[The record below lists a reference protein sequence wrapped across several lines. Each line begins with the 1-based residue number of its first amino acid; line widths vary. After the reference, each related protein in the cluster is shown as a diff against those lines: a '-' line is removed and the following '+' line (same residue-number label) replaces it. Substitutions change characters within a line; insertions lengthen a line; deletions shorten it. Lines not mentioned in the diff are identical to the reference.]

1 MTLAPALLGL
11 EHIRQVY
18 GTNRHRFVAL
28 EDVNFRM
35 HEGEFVALL
44 GPSGCG
50 KSTLLRII
58 TGLQRPTEGRVLYR
72 GEPASGINPH
82 TTIVFQSFALFPWL
96 TVQQNVE
103 VALLAQGLSPDVSA
117 KRAEAFVDKVGL
129 DVFETAFP
137 RELSGGMRQKVGFA
151 RALAV
156 EPELLCLDEPFSA
169 LDVLSAESLRGE
181 LLELWTSGALPTRAI
196 LMVTHNIEEATL
208 LADRIVVMDK
218 GPGRVVAEVKVDLP
232 HPRQRKAPPF
242 LEVMDQVYAMLAGQT
257 QPEHVEMG
265 TAPGEAGQTRALP
278 HIAIGDLAGLLEHVH
293 EAPTHHADIYKLA
306 TELKVHLDALLRLTE
321 TAELLGFA
329 TVAQGDITLTPLG
342 ETFAE
347 ASILARKEIFATRIR
362 RLPMFRWLLAMLRA
376 ADKHQLEKD
385 VISTALE
392 LDFPPDEAAH
402 QVEVAINWGRYA
414 ELLAYD
420 DTSATLSLETGS
432 VPTTT
437 AC

>member
-1 MTLAPALLGL
+1 
-11 EHIRQVY
+11 
-18 GTNRHRFVAL
+18 
-28 EDVNFRM
+28 
-35 HEGEFVALL
+35 
-44 GPSGCG
+44 
-50 KSTLLRII
+50 
-58 TGLQRPTEGRVLYR
+58 
-72 GEPASGINPH
+72 
-82 TTIVFQSFALFPWL
+82 
-96 TVQQNVE
+96 
-103 VALLAQGLSPDVSA
+103 
-117 KRAEAFVDKVGL
+117 
-129 DVFETAFP
+129 
-137 RELSGGMRQKVGFA
+137 
-151 RALAV
+151 
-156 EPELLCLDEPFSA
+156 
-169 LDVLSAESLRGE
+169 
-181 LLELWTSGALPTRAI
+181 
-196 LMVTHNIEEATL
+196 MVTHNIEEATL

-218 GPGRVVAEVKVDLP
+218 GPGRVVAEVKVELP
-232 HPRQRKAPPF
+232 HPRQRKALPF

-278 HIAIGDLAGLLEHVH
+278 HIAISDLAGLLEHVH
-293 EAPTHHADIYKLA
+293 EASTHHVDIYKLA
-306 TELKVHLDALLRLTE
+306 TELKVDLDALLHLTE

-362 RLPMFRWLLAMLRA
+362 RLPMFKWLLAMLRV

-392 LDFPPDEAAH
+392 LDFTPDEATH

-420 DTSATLSLETGS
+420 DTSETLYLETGPAP
-432 VPTTT
+432 PTM

>member
-1 MTLAPALLGL
+1 MAL
-11 EHIRQVY
+11 R
-18 GTNRHRFVAL
+18 
-28 EDVNFRM
+28 
-35 HEGEFVALL
+35 
-44 GPSGCG
+44 
-50 KSTLLRII
+50 
-58 TGLQRPTEGRVLYR
+58 RPF
-72 GEPASGINPH
+72 PASYPG
-82 TTIVFQSFALFPWL
+82 VC
-96 TVQQNVE
+96 
-103 VALLAQGLSPDVSA
+103 G
-117 KRAEAFVDKVGL
+117 
-129 DVFETAFP
+129 
-137 RELSGGMRQKVGFA
+137 QKVGFA

-181 LLELWTSGALPTRAI
+181 LLELWTSGALPTKAI

-218 GPGRVVAEVKVDLP
+218 GPGRVVAEVKVELP

-278 HIAIGDLAGLLEHVH
+278 HIAISDLAGLLEHVH
-293 EAPTHHADIYKLA
+293 EAPTHHVDIYKLA

-362 RLPMFRWLLAMLRA
+362 RLPMFQMAPGHVASCRQAPAR
-376 ADKHQLEKD
+376 KRRHQHGPGTRLHPRRSD
-385 VISTALE
+385 TPGRGGDQL
-392 LDFPPDEAAH
+392 
-402 QVEVAINWGRYA
+402 GRYA

-420 DTSATLSLETGS
+420 DTSETLYLETGS
-432 VPTTT
+432 AAANHSLLIGYPQHERDAWHDFPTPWCTITCSTLTSPCADKMANVGTKGGNTCMAQLGNPPGTT
-437 AC
+437 HEVLVSRQAIYNPAAGHDSLYLMLQQREGARFPCRGAGTPHKLSGVQA